1 MNASQRATIGALAA
15 ALVAVGWI
23 GHTFGLVPA
32 AVVLW
37 MGSFATIVAV
47 LRYEDAEHET
57 AGPDPVD
64 PVADVVVVS
73 EPVLS
78 LVETGTHGPLGKLTH
93 HHPRQRAHE
102 PLQARA

>member
-1 MNASQRATIGALAA
+1 MPIYNSENYLRDSIGSILAQTYRDWE
-15 ALVAVGWI
+15 LICVDD
-23 GHTFGLVPA
+23 
-32 AVVLW
+32 
-37 MGSFATIVAV
+37 GSNDSSLQIL